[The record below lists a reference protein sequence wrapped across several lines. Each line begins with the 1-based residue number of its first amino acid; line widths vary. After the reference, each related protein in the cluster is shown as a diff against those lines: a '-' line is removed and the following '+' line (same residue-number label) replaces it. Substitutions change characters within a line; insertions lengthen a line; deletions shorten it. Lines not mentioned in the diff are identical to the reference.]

1 MKCCGFGGCSFSFIY
16 ILLTAL
22 LFFLK
27 SFILSFGDLYYKYE
41 TNIFWIKP
49 VLAKHGLMKLLIEY
63 LGYIIYGGIFL
74 HILRKKNIFKKK
86 QNENEKKNLK
96 SNNQLIYRENYLSFR
111 PIKMMLIACCL
122 FAIQLII
129 RSIMSFLNLWM
140 LDLWIFNIIFIPVF
154 MKKIMKIDIYKH
166 QLYSLIAIF
175 FINLALLIS
184 ASFINDSEGHS
195 DFSNVSDNFGTYS
208 IIFFY
213 LVFLVLSALICLSQV
228 MQKYL
233 MDCEYVSS
241 FQILFIIG
249 IFSIFFTLIALI
261 ITSSVNCNKDLEN
274 VCSIFVN
281 KTDSH
286 YFDSFK
292 IYANNLRNEFD
303 EDKVSF
309 FIEIFLVYPLYSL
322 ACYLKYFFETLII
335 YHLNPI
341 YVLLSD
347 NAFYSVKKI
356 VTLFNEP
363 TDLKTYLKLFGEI
376 IALFGYF
383 IYLEIIQFNCCEMNF
398 NTRMSINER
407 SKIESL
413 GLYDNYDDDDGD
425 DDDDEQNDNNNEI
438 KNNLIKKE
446 NEMVEIKPNND
457 DNCDNNDK

>member
-1 MKCCGFGGCSFSFIY
+1 
-16 ILLTAL
+16 
-22 LFFLK
+22 
-27 SFILSFGDLYYKYE
+27 
-41 TNIFWIKP
+41 
-49 VLAKHGLMKLLIEY
+49 
-63 LGYIIYGGIFL
+63 
-74 HILRKKNIFKKK
+74 
-86 QNENEKKNLK
+86 
-96 SNNQLIYRENYLSFR
+96 
-111 PIKMMLIACCL
+111 MMLIACCL

-129 RSIMSFLNLWM
+129 RSIMNFLNLWM

-166 QLYSLIAIF
+166 QLYSLIVIF

-195 DFSNVSDNFGTYS
+195 DFS
-208 IIFFY
+208 I
-213 LVFLVLSALICLSQV
+213 FLVLSALICLSQV

-233 MDCEYVSS
+233 MDCEYVSP

-281 KTDSH
+281 KTYRH

-292 IYANNLRNEFD
+292 IYANNLRIEFD
-303 EDKVSF
+303 EDKASF

>member
-1 MKCCGFGGCSFSFIY
+1 M
-16 ILLTAL
+16 
-22 LFFLK
+22 
-27 SFILSFGDLYYKYE
+27 
-41 TNIFWIKP
+41 
-49 VLAKHGLMKLLIEY
+49 
-63 LGYIIYGGIFL
+63 
-74 HILRKKNIFKKK
+74 
-86 QNENEKKNLK
+86 
-96 SNNQLIYRENYLSFR
+96 
-111 PIKMMLIACCL
+111 
-122 FAIQLII
+122 
-129 RSIMSFLNLWM
+129 
-140 LDLWIFNIIFIPVF
+140 
-154 MKKIMKIDIYKH
+154 
-166 QLYSLIAIF
+166 
-175 FINLALLIS
+175 
-184 ASFINDSEGHS
+184 
-195 DFSNVSDNFGTYS
+195 
-208 IIFFY
+208 
-213 LVFLVLSALICLSQV
+213 SALICLSQV

-233 MDCEYVSS
+233 MDCEYVSP

-457 DNCDNNDK
+457 DNCDNNNK